1 MASMIGPLLAAAAT
15 STATDPA
22 QAVANGVDAFW
33 SMWGLP
39 IKVAGVLVGAVIV
52 RLIAQVVIR
61 RGVDQIVNGVKRKQN
76 VDDTQAL
83 NASPLQAVRVVQR
96 TRTLGSVLSN
106 VVSVLV
112 VLIAIAAIV
121 SVLGIPTVGL
131 VSAASVIAAGLAFG
145 AQNIVKDVLS
155 GLFIVAEDQLGVGD
169 IVDAQLA
176 TGVVEAVGIRVTKI
190 RDVNG
195 TLWFVRNGEILR
207 VGNMSQGWA
216 RVIIDTAVPY
226 DADIDRVEEAML
238 STATGLAAEARW
250 KHRIV
255 EKPELWGIQSI
266 ADSAIV
272 VRLVVRTRSSE
283 KDAVNR
289 ELKLRLKKTMD
300 ALDITLPSLN
310 SVVLE
315 GFEEAASV
323 RGARPVETAPTPL
336 AKKPRTLRG
345 RKTERPATP
354 PPASTRR
361 DPRSIPQP
369 PTGEPPTEDNG
380 S

>member
-1 MASMIGPLLAAAAT
+1 MIGPLLAAAAT
-15 STATDPA
+15 TPATDPA

-39 IKVAGVLVGAVIV
+39 IKIVGIIVGAIIV
-52 RLIAQVVIR
+52 RVIAQVVIR
-61 RGVDQIVNGVKRKQN
+61 HGVDQIVNGVKRKQN
-76 VDDTQAL
+76 VEDTQAL

-121 SVLGIPTVGL
+121 TVLGIPTVGL

-155 GLFIVAEDQLGVGD
+155 GMFIVAEDQLGVGD

-176 TGVVEAVGIRVTKI
+176 TGVVEAVGIRITKI

-226 DADIDRVEEAML
+226 DVDIDRVEEAML
-238 STATGLAAEARW
+238 ATATGLAGESRW

-272 VRLVVRTRSSE
+272 IRLVVRTRSSE
-283 KDAVNR
+283 KDAVGR
-289 ELKLRLKKTMD
+289 ELKLRLKKAMD
-300 ALDITLPSLN
+300 ALDVTLPSLT
-310 SVVLE
+310 SVVLA

-323 RGARPVETAPTPL
+323 RGARPVETLPTPV
-336 AKKPRTLRG
+336 AKKPRVPRA
-345 RKTERPATP
+345 RKGSQPATP
-354 PPASTRR
+354 PPSTGRQ

-369 PTGEPPTEDNG
+369 PTDRPPTEENG
-380 S
+380 A